1 MCVGKFVGSKVRQG
15 TQRFVSAM
23 LQEVEL
29 SVEPD
34 RLLLNYKI
42 MPDPLLVSESVYECV

>member
-1 MCVGKFVGSKVRQG
+1 MCVGEFVGSKVRQG
-15 TQRFVSAM
+15 TKRFVSAM

-34 RLLLNYKI
+34 RLLVNYTV
-42 MPDPLLVSESVYECV
+42 MPDPLLV